1 VCQLDEAT
9 GLRYLDKHCLD
20 ISVKV
25 CVSDISTEISRVG
38 REKISTIWMSLIQSQ
53 MLSLPPSEEER
64 ILPESAFELEMQH

>member
-1 VCQLDEAT
+1 
-9 GLRYLDKHCLD
+9 
-20 ISVKV
+20 
-25 CVSDISTEISRVG
+25 VSDISTEISRVG